1 MVALKTLLFTVIVP
15 GTVTVYFPLLYM
27 RVEPPSSWGML
38 QWAAILLGAVGTAI
52 YARCAWD
59 FTFAGL
65 GTPAPIDPPRKLVM
79 RGLYRRSRNPM
90 YVGVL
95 SILVAEA
102 LFLESVRHSLY
113 SAAVFAAFQ
122 SFIVFY
128 EEPHL
133 RQTFGEAYLR
143 YCKAVPRWVA
153 SK

>member
-1 MVALKTLLFTVIVP
+1 MIALKTLLFTVIVP

-27 RVEPPSSWGML
+27 NVVPPGSWGVL
-38 QWAAILLGAVGTAI
+38 QLVALVLGAAGVAI
-52 YARCAWD
+52 YSRCAWD

-65 GTPAPIDPPRKLVM
+65 GTPAPIDPPRKLVI
-79 RGLYRRSRNPM
+79 RGLYLISRNPM

-102 LFLESVRHSLY
+102 LFLESVRHFLY
-113 SAAVFAAFQ
+113 AAAVFTAFQ
-122 SFIVFY
+122 SFVVFY

-153 SK
+153 FK